1 MKFITRL
8 YNKLFPLWEK
18 IGFHITP
25 NNFYQPIPDTRTLKD
40 DLWLKQSEL
49 SCIKIIERDYIN
61 LLSLFSSKY
70 KEEYSSFPL
79 NKTSIPFQYYLNN
92 GTFESVD
99 GEILYCM
106 IRYFKP
112 GEIIEIGSG
121 YSTYLS
127 AQALLKNREE
137 DNDYQCKLIAI
148 EPYPNQVLR
157 SGFSGLSKLVIKK
170 VQDIP
175 ILEFSKLK
183 ENDIIFIDS
192 SHVSKI
198 GSDVN
203 YEYLEIL
210 PRLNKGVIIHIHD
223 IFLPA
228 EYPKDWVLKNHT
240 FWNEQYLL
248 QAFLISNDNFE
259 ILWPASYMHLNF
271 SETLEVAFK
280 SYKKEERR
288 PGSFWMRKIK

>member
-1 MKFITRL
+1 M
-8 YNKLFPLWEK
+8 
-18 IGFHITP
+18 GFHITP
-25 NNFYQPIPDTRTLKD
+25 NNFYQPVPDTRTLKD
-40 DLWLKQSEL
+40 DLWYKQSDL
-49 SCIKIIERDYIN
+49 TCIKIIERDYIN

-70 KEEYSSFPL
+70 KEEYGRFPL
-79 NKTSIPFQYYLNN
+79 NKTSIPYQYYVNN
-92 GTFESVD
+92 GTYESVD

-106 IRYFKP
+106 IRHFKP
-112 GEIIEIGSG
+112 RKIIEIGSG

-127 AQALLKNREE
+127 SQALLKNQEE
-137 DNDYQCKLIAI
+137 DNDYQCELIAI
-148 EPYPNQVLR
+148 EPYPNETLMA
-157 SGFSGLSKLVIKK
+157 GFSGLSKLVIKK

-203 YEYLEIL
+203 YEYLEIM

-228 EYPKDWVLKNHT
+228 EYPKVWVLKNHT

-248 QAFLISNDNFE
+248 QAFLISNDSFE
-259 ILWPASYMHLNF
+259 IVWPASYMHLNF
-271 SETLEVAFK
+271 SEKLEVAFK
-280 SYKKEERR
+280 SYKKEDRW